1 MFVDETTRARIQ
13 TVYNFDGPGFNEATI
28 SSEAFGKVDMRI
40 RTFVPQS
47 SMIGILM
54 WHREPFTIVRSN
66 GVGVFQHDAYT
77 SADFGRRIHDADR
90 AHGGTATL
98 PTTRSSA
105 GSKNS
110 APTCGDRPSTAFTR
124 CSAHR
129 AA

>member
-1 MFVDETTRARIQ
+1 MFVDEATRARIQ

-28 SSEAFGKVDMRI
+28 SSEAFGKVDIRI

-77 SADFGRRIHDADR
+77 WQILGGGFMTLTERTMHSDFAD
-90 AHGGTATL
+90 ATI
-98 PTTRSSA
+98 
-105 GSKNS
+105 
-110 APTCGDRPSTAFTR
+110 
-124 CSAHR
+124 
-129 AA
+129 

>member
-1 MFVDETTRARIQ
+1 MKRPARAFRRSITSTGRASTR
-13 TVYNFDGPGFNEATI
+13 ATI

-77 SADFGRRIHDADR
+77 WQIWAAD
-90 AHGGTATL
+90 
-98 PTTRSSA
+98 S
-105 GSKNS
+105 
-110 APTCGDRPSTAFTR
+110 
-124 CSAHR
+124 
-129 AA
+129 